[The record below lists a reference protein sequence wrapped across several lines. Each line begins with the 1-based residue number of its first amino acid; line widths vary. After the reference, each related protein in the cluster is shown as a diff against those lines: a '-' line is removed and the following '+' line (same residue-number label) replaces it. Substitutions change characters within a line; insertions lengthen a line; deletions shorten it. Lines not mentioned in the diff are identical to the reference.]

1 MAGAID
7 ASRVCA
13 YHRPQVSPASH
24 LRATPLTD
32 HPPPLQLRTFG
43 GLSLHRSGEPVGG
56 AGQQPRRLAVLALL
70 AVAGAAGMTR
80 ARLLGLLWP
89 ETDEALGRQALS
101 QALYALRRD
110 TGGQSLVTG
119 PSETLRLDP
128 DVITSD
134 VGEFLLAAG
143 RTDFPCMAE
152 RYAGAFLDGVYL
164 ADALGF
170 ERWVDDT
177 RAQLAAQAQRAFE
190 SLAAAADAAGDHAAA
205 AGWWRRLTE
214 IDELRT
220 RAALGLVAALVA
232 NGERVSALQHAE
244 RFAQRVREDL
254 DTEPNPA
261 VHAIARQLRDETN
274 GVRPAPPAGLGGRY
288 VLGREIGRGGMAV
301 VYVAR
306 DVRHERDVAVKMLHP
321 DVAAA
326 LGRERLSREILVT
339 AALRHPHIL
348 PLFDSGEADGT
359 LYYVMPLVDGE
370 SLRARLSRGDSIPV
384 GDVTGLCREIADA
397 LAHAHARGVV
407 HRDIKPE
414 NILVSE
420 GHAVVADFGI
430 ARLVTDAS
438 HPLLTQAGFAVGTP
452 AYMSPEQFT
461 DGSEVDGRSDVFSL
475 ACVMFEMLAGRPP
488 WIAASAQAL
497 LTKRLVEMPPLVSA
511 LRPDVPVH
519 IADLLA
525 RALQPDPELRT
536 ATAAAFASALAHS
549 GHAPSGVA
557 PILIPEPPGALVGRE
572 RELAAAQLLL
582 TRPDIRLL
590 TVTGAGGAGKTRV
603 ALRLAREVV
612 AHFTDGVQWVDLSAV
627 TDPDQVLPALAASL
641 GAREGDGR
649 SALDAIVQT
658 IAARHVLVLLDNVE
672 QVVGGAVVLAY
683 LLARCPRL
691 TLLVTSRIRLRIRG
705 EHEFFLAP
713 LAAPRAGET
722 DETAI
727 LESPAVTLFLHVATA
742 ANPGFAP
749 DATDLRAIAAI
760 CTRLDGLPLAIE
772 LAASRCRIL
781 SPQAI
786 NARLDRRFDL
796 LVGGAR
802 DLPSRHQT
810 LRDAIAWGYDLL
822 TPPQQSM
829 LRALA
834 VFAGG
839 ASFRHAAAVV
849 DARQDEFLDA
859 AQSLLDASLLR
870 RVDDQDDEARFVML
884 ESVREYAADQATA
897 AGESATL
904 RGRHLRE
911 FAHLA
916 GALSPA
922 FESASSGAAL
932 ANFDRERENFSAAL
946 DYAGHGA
953 DATTLARMTLSLWR
967 AWLIRGEWAEGRRRI
982 AQALQASG
990 VIDTTLHAELLGAE
1004 VALAQNQGEHHA
1016 AYAAAQRALTL
1027 WRAADDR
1034 AGVAR
1039 ALGVMG
1045 WLGWRLGAFADAR
1058 RMSEESLAL
1067 HREQGDARGIA
1078 LALSNLGW
1086 ISLFDGNVA
1095 AAVAPLEESLALRR
1109 PLGDA
1114 RNVGFT
1120 LTLLGW
1126 ATLRSGEAERARE
1139 ILAEA
1144 RALFDAL
1151 GERQLLAF
1159 HTCIT
1164 AECAMASGSRTE
1176 AQQLL
1181 ATSAIPVFR
1190 EIGDRWGVGFA
1201 LGLLTDAATALNRL
1215 DDADTALAE
1224 SRAVCVAI
1232 GDRYGEM
1239 LADVRALSLVRK
1251 RRGDEGAQTVLIER
1265 IRATAAAMRVSVPP
1279 LARDIS

>member
-1 MAGAID
+1 
-7 ASRVCA
+7 
-13 YHRPQVSPASH
+13 
-24 LRATPLTD
+24 
-32 HPPPLQLRTFG
+32 
-43 GLSLHRSGEPVGG
+43 
-56 AGQQPRRLAVLALL
+56 
-70 AVAGAAGMTR
+70 MTR

-89 ETDEALGRQALS
+89 ETDEARGRQVLS

-110 TGGQSLVTG
+110 SGGQSLVTG
-119 PSETLRLDP
+119 PSETLRLNP

-134 VGEFLLAAG
+134 VGEFLLATSAD
-143 RTDFPCMAE
+143 DFPQMAE
-152 RYAGAFLDGVYL
+152 QYAGAFLNGVYL
-164 ADALGF
+164 SDALGF

-177 RAQLAAQAQRAFE
+177 RAQLAASAQRAFE
-190 SLAAAADAAGDHAAA
+190 SLAAAADAAGDHGAA

-220 RAALGLVAALVA
+220 QAALGLVAALVA
-232 NGERVSALQHAE
+232 NGERASARQHAE
-244 RFAQRVREDL
+244 RFEQRVREDM

-261 VHAIARQLRDETN
+261 VSAIARQVRAAANATRPETQ
-274 GVRPAPPAGLGGRY
+274 AGLGGRY

-301 VYVAR
+301 VFLAR

-321 DVAAA
+321 EVAAA
-326 LGRERLSREILVT
+326 MGRERLSREILVT
-339 AALRHPHIL
+339 AGLRHPHIL

-359 LYYVMPLVDGE
+359 LYYVMPFVEGE
-370 SLRARLSRGDSIPV
+370 SLRARLTRGDTIAV
-384 GDVTGLCREIADA
+384 DEVTGLCREIADA

-414 NILVSE
+414 NILISE
-420 GHAVVADFGI
+420 GPAVVADFGI

-461 DGSEVDGRSDVFSL
+461 DGSDVDGRSDVFSL
-475 ACVMFEMLAGRPP
+475 GCVMFEMLAGRPP

-497 LTKRLVEMPPLVSA
+497 LTKRLVETPPLVSA
-511 LRPDVPVH
+511 LRPDVPAH

-525 RALQPDPELRT
+525 RALRSDPDLRI
-536 ATAAAFASALAHS
+536 ATAAEFASTLAENVA
-549 GHAPSGVA
+549 APPGVTTT
-557 PILIPEPPGALVGRE
+557 LIPEPPGALIGRE
-572 RELAAAQLLL
+572 RELAAAKLLI
-582 TRPDIRLL
+582 TRSDIRLL
-590 TVTGAGGAGKTRV
+590 TVTGAGGTGKTRV
-603 ALRLAREVV
+603 ALRLARDVSG
-612 AHFTDGVQWVDLSAV
+612 HFADGVHCIDLSAV
-627 TDPDQVLPALAASL
+627 TDADQLLPTMAASL
-641 GAREGDGR
+641 GARESEGR
-649 SALDAIVQT
+649 PALEAIVQT
-658 IAARHVLVLLDNVE
+658 IAARHMLVVLDNVE
-672 QVVGGAVVLAY
+672 QVVGGAVVLAD

-691 TLLVTSRIRLRIRG
+691 TALVTSRIRLRIRG
-705 EHEFFLAP
+705 EHEFFVAP
-713 LAAPRAGET
+713 LAVPHAGDT
-722 DETAI
+722 DETSI
-727 LESPAVTLFLHVATA
+727 RESPAVTLFIRVATE
-742 ANPGFAP
+742 ANPGFTP
-749 DATDLRAIAAI
+749 DAADLHAIAEI

-781 SPQAI
+781 SPRAI

-810 LRDAIAWGYDLL
+810 LRGAIAWGYDLL
-822 TPPQQSM
+822 TPEQQFT

-834 VFAGG
+834 TFARG
-839 ASFRHAAAVV
+839 AAFRHAAAVV
-849 DARQDEFLDA
+849 EATDDAFLDA
-859 AQSLLDASLLR
+859 AQSLIDASLLR
-870 RVDDQDDEARFVML
+870 RVDEQDGEARFMML
-884 ESVREYAADQATA
+884 ESVREYAADQAAA
-897 AGESATL
+897 AGESASL

-911 FAHLA
+911 FEHLA

-946 DYAGHGA
+946 DYAGHSA
-953 DATTLARMTLSLWR
+953 DAITLARMTLSLWR

-982 AQALQASG
+982 AQALRESG
-990 VIDTTLHAELLGAE
+990 GIDTTLHAELLGAE
-1004 VALAQNQGEHHA
+1004 VALAQNQGEYHA

-1045 WLGWRLGAFADAR
+1045 WLGWRLCEFADAR

-1067 HREQGDARGIA
+1067 HRALGDTRGIS

-1086 ISLFDGNVA
+1086 ISLFDGNVT
-1095 AAVAPLEESLALRR
+1095 AAVASLEQSLALRR
-1109 PLGDA
+1109 QLGDV

-1120 LTLLGW
+1120 LTVLGW
-1126 ATLRSGEAERARE
+1126 ATLRSGEAERALE
-1139 ILAEA
+1139 ILVEA
-1144 RALFDAL
+1144 RALFIAF

-1159 HTCIT
+1159 QTCIT
-1164 AECAMASGSRTE
+1164 AECALASGNSAE

-1190 EIGDRWGVGFA
+1190 EIGDRWGLGFA
-1201 LGLLTDAATALNRL
+1201 LGLLTDAATAVHQL

-1239 LADVRALSLVRK
+1239 LADVRALSLLRK
-1251 RRGDEGAQTVLIER
+1251 RRGDEGARTLLIDR
-1265 IRATAAAMRVSVPP
+1265 IQAAAAAMQIPVPR
-1279 LARDIS
+1279 LS